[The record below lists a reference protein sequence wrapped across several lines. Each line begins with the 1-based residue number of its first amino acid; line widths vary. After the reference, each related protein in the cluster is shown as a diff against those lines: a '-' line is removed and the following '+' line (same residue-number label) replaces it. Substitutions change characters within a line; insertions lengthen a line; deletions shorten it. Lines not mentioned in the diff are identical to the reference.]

1 MKIELDTHTH
11 TLASGHAYSTITE
24 MIDAAV
30 AKGLKL
36 LAITEHAPAMPGS
49 CKDFYFYNLKILPRF
64 QKGLEIMFGVELNV
78 IDDRGRL
85 DLPERYIECTD
96 LRIASLHPPCLKPGT
111 EAENTAAMI
120 GVIHN
125 PYVDILG
132 HPDDGRY
139 PLEYETIIAEAKK
152 YGKIVEL
159 NNNSMSPL
167 NSRTNARENDLRI
180 LELCKKYEV
189 PVVMGTDAHVSFMV
203 GRFDQAMEV
212 IREADFPREL
222 VMNDSVEKFKR
233 YLEAGRKIGFGKI

>member
-1 MKIELDTHTH
+1 M
-11 TLASGHAYSTITE
+11 
-24 MIDAAV
+24 
-30 AKGLKL
+30 
-36 LAITEHAPAMPGS
+36 
-49 CKDFYFYNLKILPRF
+49 
-64 QKGLEIMFGVELNV
+64 
-78 IDDRGRL
+78 
-85 DLPERYIECTD
+85 
-96 LRIASLHPPCLKPGT
+96 
-111 EAENTAAMI
+111 
-120 GVIHN
+120 
-125 PYVDILG
+125 
-132 HPDDGRY
+132 
-139 PLEYETIIAEAKK
+139 
-152 YGKIVEL
+152 